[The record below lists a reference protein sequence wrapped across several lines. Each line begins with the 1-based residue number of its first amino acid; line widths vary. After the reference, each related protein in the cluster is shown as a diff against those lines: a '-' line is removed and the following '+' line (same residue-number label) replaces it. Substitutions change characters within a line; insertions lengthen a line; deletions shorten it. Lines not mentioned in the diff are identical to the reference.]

1 MCFAYNT
8 MLTTVGPI
16 IGGMYQRTTVIMIES
31 DNHDEL
37 ETGVASCYELGYVA
51 PACSIITINWDP
63 SPYPVAASISRE
75 LA

>member
-16 IGGMYQRTTVIMIES
+16 IGGMYQRTTIIMIES

-37 ETGVASCYELGYVA
+37 ETGVASCYELGM
-51 PACSIITINWDP
+51 
-63 SPYPVAASISRE
+63 
-75 LA
+75 